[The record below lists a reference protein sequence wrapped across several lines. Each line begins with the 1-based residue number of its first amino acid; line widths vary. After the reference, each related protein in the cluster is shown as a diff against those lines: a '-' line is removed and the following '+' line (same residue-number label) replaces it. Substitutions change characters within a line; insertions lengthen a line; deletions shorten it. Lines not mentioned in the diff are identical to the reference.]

1 MISMHFKKLA
11 QMVGIADS
19 PIQPQVAVFYGPHKN
34 IYDDS
39 HKCICMLINSSDK
52 YQD

>member
-1 MISMHFKKLA
+1 MISVHFKKLA

-19 PIQPQVAVFYGPHKN
+19 PLQPQVAFFYGPHQN

-39 HKCICMLINSSDK
+39 HQFICMLINSCHK
-52 YQD
+52 C